1 MPILK
6 ILPLRTLISSHNCV
20 YLIEVLFME
29 RREFNEPHI
38 YNSFANIINLN
49 FNLNSLSFLLFL
61 TKFINFFFK
70 QLNEIVYLK
79 NFHSSSKLL
88 HFLYPTHQ
96 DFKTIT
102 NSLYLGNHNLTYII
116 ESGWCLLEMVEL
128 WHGQSVRQDSLRP
141 SLKLLVGLLRSSERI
156 WCHWDDHLLWI

>member
-6 ILPLRTLISSHNCV
+6 ILPLRTPISSHNYVC
-20 YLIEVLFME
+20 LIEVRFME
-29 RREFNEPHI
+29 RRKFKEPHI
-38 YNSFANIINLN
+38 YNNFANIINLN

-61 TKFINFFFK
+61 TKFIKVFFFFK

-88 HFLYPTHQ
+88 HFLYPTHR

-102 NSLYLGNHNLTYII
+102 NYLYLGNHSLTYTI
-116 ESGWCLLEMVEL
+116 ES
-128 WHGQSVRQDSLRP
+128 S
-141 SLKLLVGLLRSSERI
+141 
-156 WCHWDDHLLWI
+156 